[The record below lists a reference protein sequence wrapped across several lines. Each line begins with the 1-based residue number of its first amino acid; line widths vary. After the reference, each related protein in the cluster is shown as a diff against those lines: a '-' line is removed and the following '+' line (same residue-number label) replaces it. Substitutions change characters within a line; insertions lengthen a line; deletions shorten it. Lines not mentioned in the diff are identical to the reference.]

1 MSKGILDECKA
12 GNYDLLMIG
21 VGSES
26 FSHKYLFGSLNDAL
40 IEEVDSLML
49 IVRRY
54 QPDATLW
61 LRNRIWAIEI

>member
-1 MSKGILDECKA
+1 MSNGILDEARA

-21 VGSES
+21 AGSEA

-40 IEEVDSLML
+40 IEEVDCSML

-54 QPDATLW
+54 QPEATLW
-61 LRNRIWAIEI
+61 LRNRMRVLEK